1 MLVEGSN
8 RTLRKWHTCRI
19 RSKLGSRGGNQRHV
33 LSRVEGSPC
42 SKRILVLQRASEC
55 YVV

>member
-33 LSRVEGSPC
+33 DMYEELKEVPALKEYWFFNA
-42 SKRILVLQRASEC
+42 LVN
-55 YVV
+55 VI